1 MILRNVLCYA
11 EAILVVFGL
20 DKRKIANREF
30 RRAKIH
36 QKGIIDVDDLLCLGY
51 TEELIAA
58 MLGQNLMENC
68 FAGYFELLEN
78 IRSYK
83 ADDSINSYLG
93 RAHKFI
99 LFKEIIG
106 AGTFFLSYLYT
117 EKYNLSFADMLRAFF
132 NYIDH
137 DINKF
142 EKLTACS
149 RGERRAID
157 RFIKRGGDPFAELE
171 KEAEHLWN
179 DLIPSFKYFS
189 RRHASASA
197 PDFDDESFLYKELPK
212 RRLLE
217 RMGVTKEDAKGTPYE
232 YLFDDVIDL
241 GAILTL

>member
-1 MILRNVLCYA
+1 MIIRHVLCYA

-30 RRAKIH
+30 RKAKIH
-36 QKGIIDVDDLLCLGY
+36 QNGIIDVDDFLCLGY
-51 TEELIAA
+51 TEELI
-58 MLGQNLMENC
+58 
-68 FAGYFELLEN
+68 
-78 IRSYK
+78 
-83 ADDSINSYLG
+83 
-93 RAHKFI
+93 
-99 LFKEIIG
+99 
-106 AGTFFLSYLYT
+106 
-117 EKYNLSFADMLRAFF
+117 
-132 NYIDH
+132 
-137 DINKF
+137 
-142 EKLTACS
+142 ACS

-171 KEAEHLWN
+171 KEGEHLWN

>member
-1 MILRNVLCYA
+1 MRDI
-11 EAILVVFGL
+11 
-20 DKRKIANREF
+20 
-30 RRAKIH
+30 
-36 QKGIIDVDDLLCLGY
+36 
-51 TEELIAA
+51 
-58 MLGQNLMENC
+58 
-68 FAGYFELLEN
+68 
-78 IRSYK
+78 
-83 ADDSINSYLG
+83 
-93 RAHKFI
+93 
-99 LFKEIIG
+99 
-106 AGTFFLSYLYT
+106 
-117 EKYNLSFADMLRAFF
+117 LRAFF

-137 DINKF
+137 DIDKF

-149 RGERRAID
+149 RSEKRAID

-171 KEAEHLWN
+171 KEGEHLWN

-189 RRHASASA
+189 RRHALASA